1 MKRRSFMLVLAA
13 GGAVIALPGCD
24 TTPATATAPWLAP
37 GATETDPRLR
47 ALSWAL
53 LAPNPH
59 NLQSWLADIREPGL
73 IRLSVDLQRL
83 LPASDPPNR
92 QVLIG
97 CGAFLELLCQAA
109 AQQGQRVEVTLLPEG
124 EYAAGGVDARPFATV
139 RLSADASVQ
148 PDPIFAAAPLRR
160 TNRAPYTAQV
170 PDAQALVQL
179 AAAAGR
185 PGITLHSSTDAA
197 KVQRLR
203 ELAIAG
209 YRVEFGNAAT
219 WTESANLM
227 RVGAAA
233 VAAEPSGVA
242 VTGTMAWFGRQFGM
256 LGPEALRKTDG
267 VAARTAIDSSTE
279 AATHTHAWAW
289 LSSADNSRRTQI
301 EAGRAYMRTDL
312 AAAQLGLAIHPNSQV
327 LQEFEAMSTL
337 YEQFHAEVGVAQPG
351 RVQMFV
357 RLGYAARPEP
367 APRRPLGRLVRA

>member
-1 MKRRSFMLVLAA
+1 MKRRSFMRVLAA

-24 TTPATATAPWLAP
+24 QMPPSATAPWTAP
-37 GATETDPRLR
+37 GASQTDLRLR

-59 NLQSWLADIREPGL
+59 NLQSWVADIREPGL

-109 AQQGQRVEVTLLPEG
+109 AQQGQRAEVTLLPEG
-124 EYAAGGVDARPFATV
+124 EYVADGVDARPFATV
-139 RLSADASVQ
+139 RLTADASVP
-148 PDPIFAAAPLRR
+148 PDPLFAAVPLRR
-160 TNRAPYTAQV
+160 TNRAPFTAQV
-170 PDAQALVQL
+170 PDAQALAQL
-179 AAAAGR
+179 AEAAGR

-219 WTESANLM
+219 WAESAKLM

-242 VTGTMAWFGRQFGM
+242 VTGTMAWFGRQLGM

-267 VAARTAIDSSTE
+267 VAARTAINSSAE
-279 AATHTHAWAW
+279 AAAHTHAWAW

-301 EAGRAYMRTDL
+301 EAGRAYLRTDL

-327 LQEFEAMSTL
+327 LQEFEAMSAL
-337 YEQFHAEVGVAQPG
+337 YDRFHAVVGVAQPA

-367 APRRPLGRLVRA
+367 APRRPLSRLVHT

>member
-1 MKRRSFMLVLAA
+1 MERRSFMRVLAA

-24 TTPATATAPWLAP
+24 TVPSSALAPWASP
-37 GATETDPRLR
+37 GAGETDPRLR
-47 ALSWAL
+47 VLSWAL
-53 LAPNPH
+53 LAPSPH
-59 NLQSWLADIREPGL
+59 NLQSWVADLREPGL

-83 LPASDPPNR
+83 LPATDPPSR

-109 AQQGQRVEVTLLPEG
+109 AQQGLRADVTLLPEG

-139 RLSADASVQ
+139 RLTADAMAQ
-148 PDPIFAAAPLRR
+148 PDPLFAAVPLRR
-160 TNRAPYTAQV
+160 TNRAPYTDQV
-170 PDAQALVQL
+170 PEAQALAHL
-179 AAAAGR
+179 AAAAQR
-185 PGITLHSSTDAA
+185 PGLTLHSSTEGA

-209 YRVEFGNAAT
+209 YRVEFSDPAA
-219 WTESANLM
+219 WGESARLT

-233 VAAEPSGVA
+233 VAAEPSGIA
-242 VTGTMAWFGRQFGM
+242 VTGTMAWFGRQLGM
-256 LGPEALRKTDG
+256 LSPQALSKTDG
-267 VAARTAIDSSTE
+267 VAAKTAIDGSIK
-279 AATHTHAWAW
+279 AAQRTHAWAW
-289 LSSADNSRRTQI
+289 LISTDNSRRTQI

-327 LQEFEAMSTL
+327 LQEFQAMSAL
-337 YEQFHAEVGVAQPG
+337 YHRFHAETGVELPA

-367 APRRPLGRLVRA
+367 APRRLLGRLVRA